1 MDATSEEF
9 PADHEFSATKAS
21 CVDAETTEKTHLEAG
36 VSCNGREPSLSDVES
51 QAGAALAMQNER
63 NGHLD
68 VVPPVTESSACDD
81 IPADITMQADG
92 EQPSVDGTGSNANVD
107 SEGFS
112 QQLTWL
118 QLPDNAGGKASKD
131 SDRIERDVID
141 MMHAIVGR
149 VANCIEDDAAVS
161 CSSMDTDAQNY
172 TVDVDRTT
180 GSPNNVQVLSKT
192 PRVAYRD
199 NEEDTS
205 SDSASSSSSSDSD
218 VEVVTPMR
226 RGAPKGD
233 DSDCCSDGGEVDGQQ
248 RTTTKPRFQGRGG
261 GRPRNRGIKTPGEL
275 DIDDLPPIEDLH
287 ITLPRAEL
295 RQAGRVKH
303 AVDQL
308 LVVESEPGQ
317 PVLDLDSV
325 LFRADGTALGRVFD
339 VLGPVSAPY
348 YTVRF
353 NTAQELTERALEPG
367 EPVLYAPL
375 HADVTQYVL
384 ESEVRKQR
392 GSDASWENNNE
403 PPPEHLDFSD
413 DEQEREVRKQ
423 LRAARAASSNAK
435 GTGDP
440 AGGDQKPRGA
450 SRGRGRGRG
459 VPRGGHNRE
468 QQSRQQQPESVNGA
482 AHLHNEGPPRPDQFY
497 DNRSRP
503 QWPPS
508 WSPQQHWPSH
518 GAPARF
524 RPNPPPP
531 PSWPA
536 SPQGDNRVPNIWNTP
551 PPSLPRPPPLPWQ
564 HGGPWPNRPPM
575 FPDLRTPPPNFG
587 RAVPPPSHSQA
598 PFASPHGP
606 HANTPTGNLSYQQAG
621 AASPCNPNSVPSPV
635 YNSTGQRVP
644 LYDPVP
650 DLQRI
655 LATPPPPQ
663 PPLRH

>member
-1 MDATSEEF
+1 MDAASEEL
-9 PADHEFSATKAS
+9 PADHEFNGTKES
-21 CVDAETTEKTHLEAG
+21 CVDAEKTEKTYLEAG
-36 VSCNGREPSLSDVES
+36 VSCNGREPSLSDVDS
-51 QAGAALAMQNER
+51 QVGVGMQSGR

-68 VVPPVTESSACDD
+68 VVPQETACQLSPASSAYDG
-81 IPADITMQADG
+81 IPVDITMQADG
-92 EQPSVDGTGSNANVD
+92 EQPLVDGTGSNNNIE
-107 SEGFS
+107 SGGFS
-112 QQLTWL
+112 QQLTWS
-118 QLPDNAGGKASKD
+118 QLRDNVGKSSND
-131 SDRIERDVID
+131 SDGAERDVVD
-141 MMHAIVGR
+141 LMRDIVGR
-149 VANCIEDDAAVS
+149 VANCIEDDAAVP
-161 CSSMDTDAQNY
+161 CSSMDTDAQNQPEDV
-172 TVDVDRTT
+172 VDGSA
-180 GSPNNVQVLSKT
+180 GSPRNAQVLSKT
-192 PRVAYRD
+192 PRVSYRD
-199 NEEDTS
+199 NEEDVS
-205 SDSASSSSSSDSD
+205 SDSTSSSSSSDSD

-226 RGAPKGD
+226 RGATKGD
-233 DSDCCSDGGEVDGQQ
+233 DSDCCSDGGEVGGQ

-287 ITLPRAEL
+287 ITLPRTEL
-295 RQAGRVKH
+295 RQAGHVKH

-339 VLGPVSAPY
+339 VLGPVAAPY
-348 YTVRF
+348 YAVRF
-353 NTAQELTERALEPG
+353 NSAQELTERALEPG

-384 ESEVRKQR
+384 ESEIRKQR

-423 LRAARAASSNAK
+423 LRAARAASFNNKA
-435 GTGDP
+435 DP
-440 AGGDQKPRGA
+440 AGGDQRPRGA

-459 VPRGGHNRE
+459 VPRGDRE
-468 QQSRQQQPESVNGA
+468 PQPESANGA
-482 AHLHNEGPPRPDQFY
+482 AHLYNEGPPRPDQFY
-497 DNRSRP
+497 NNRSRP

-508 WSPQQHWPSH
+508 WSPQQRWPGH
-518 GAPARF
+518 GSPVRF

-536 SPQGDNRVPNIWNTP
+536 SPQGNDRVPNVWNTP
-551 PPSLPRPPPLPWQ
+551 PPSLPWQ
-564 HGGPWPNRPPM
+564 HSGPWPNRPPM

-587 RAVPPPSHSQA
+587 RAVPPPSHPQA
-598 PFASPHGP
+598 AFPNPHGL
-606 HANTPTGNLSYQQAG
+606 HANTPTGSLSYQQAG
-621 AASPCNPNSVPSPV
+621 AASQHDPNSLPSPV
-635 YNSTGQRVP
+635 YNSTGQRVS

-655 LATPPPPQ
+655 LATPPP
-663 PPLRH
+663 RR

>member
-21 CVDAETTEKTHLEAG
+21 RVDAETTEKTHLEAG

-51 QAGAALAMQNER
+51 QAGAARAMQNER

-68 VVPPVTESSACDD
+68 VVPPVTASSVCDD
-81 IPADITMQADG
+81 IPEDITMQADG

-149 VANCIEDDAAVS
+149 VANCIEDDAAAS
-161 CSSMDTDAQNY
+161 CSSMNTDAQNY
-172 TVDVDRTT
+172 TVDVDRTA
-180 GSPNNVQVLSKT
+180 GSPNSVQETTPTAARTAATSVASGRRPSHGFRAAAVADPETAASRLLASSTSTTCLPSKT
-192 PRVAYRD
+192 C
-199 NEEDTS
+199 TS
-205 SDSASSSSSSDSD
+205 
-218 VEVVTPMR
+218 R
-226 RGAPKGD
+226 CRAP
-233 DSDCCSDGGEVDGQQ
+233 S
-248 RTTTKPRFQGRGG
+248 F
-261 GRPRNRGIKTPGEL
+261 
-275 DIDDLPPIEDLH
+275 
-287 ITLPRAEL
+287 

-353 NTAQELTERALEPG
+353 NTAQELAERALEPG

-423 LRAARAASSNAK
+423 LRAARAGSFNAK

-482 AHLHNEGPPRPDQFY
+482 AHLHNEGPPRPEQFY

-518 GAPARF
+518 GALARF

-536 SPQGDNRVPNIWNTP
+536 SPQGNDRVPNIWNTP
-551 PPSLPRPPPLPWQ
+551 PPSMPRPPPLPWQ

-598 PFASPHGP
+598 PFASPP
-606 HANTPTGNLSYQQAG
+606 WAACQHAYG
-621 AASPCNPNSVPSPV
+621 
-635 YNSTGQRVP
+635 
-644 LYDPVP
+644 
-650 DLQRI
+650 
-655 LATPPPPQ
+655 
-663 PPLRH
+663 